1 MLFSFPAEKMKLL
14 EEKDEVKESATA
26 TSSRTDRIV
35 AEMEEIRLKMMTI
48 EQEKLSLQATVS
60 GAAQI
65 Q

>member
-1 MLFSFPAEKMKLL
+1 MKLL